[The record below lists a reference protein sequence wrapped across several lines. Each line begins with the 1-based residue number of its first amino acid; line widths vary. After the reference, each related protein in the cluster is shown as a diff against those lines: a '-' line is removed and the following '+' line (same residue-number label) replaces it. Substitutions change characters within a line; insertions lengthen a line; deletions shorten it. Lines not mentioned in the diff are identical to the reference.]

1 MTCRR
6 TSREAVLIILLAVLA
21 EMPVAAFLIYII
33 WFAGER

>member
-1 MTCRR
+1 MTCRS

>member
-1 MTCRR
+1 MTGRR

>member
-6 TSREAVLIILLAVLA
+6 TSSESVVIILLAVLA

-33 WFAGER
+33 WFAGKR

>member
-21 EMPVAAFLIYII
+21 EMPVAAFLIYFI